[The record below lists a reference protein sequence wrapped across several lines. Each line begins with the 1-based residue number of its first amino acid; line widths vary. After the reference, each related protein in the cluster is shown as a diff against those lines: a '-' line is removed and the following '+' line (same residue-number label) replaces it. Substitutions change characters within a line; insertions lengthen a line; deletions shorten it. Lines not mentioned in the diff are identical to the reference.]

1 MSRKS
6 RNKYADNSRDRKL
19 ARFPPSVAN
28 VTLSGKIIKNKRFK
42 QMDNKEIKQ
51 MILKRIQ
58 KKKFKV
64 KCRVCG
70 KFVLNTDVKQVKN
83 NLCTC
88 NDCIKKS

>member
-1 MSRKS
+1 
-6 RNKYADNSRDRKL
+6 
-19 ARFPPSVAN
+19 
-28 VTLSGKIIKNKRFK
+28 
-42 QMDNKEIKQ
+42 MDNKEIKQ